1 MTRLRWD
8 SVESLDR
15 RLFALRER
23 HVIGIFF
30 VFVLFFAAIGV
41 AVFVSLHTMSDEAE
55 QSRLRSVADVK
66 SEDVLVWLQERRMD
80 VAQLAGNK
88 LFQALLVTTQSR
100 PGDGGQA
107 RLGAR
112 QGDHRVIRWLEDLRV
127 VHGYHTVSVV
137 DQEGAEV
144 HSAGDIPYRREQL
157 AAAIVAASKQ
167 RQPVVINAEPL
178 PDGGA
183 YMAFV
188 ARIDQ
193 PGRARALYI
202 VFTSK
207 LDTSLFPAIAK
218 WPNARATEGLIVMRR
233 EGDTISLLNRK
244 RAPGAGF
251 FTVDRS
257 MTGADLLARAA
268 VPESG
273 LYEGLGLK
281 GEDCLIA
288 TRHIPALGWTLAV
301 KVDKRELHEP
311 MRWLATVC
319 VILGLAGAAAS
330 GLLLLLLWRHQ
341 TLRLAEM
348 SDANSRLRI
357 YAREAAEAT
366 VAKGA
371 FLSNMSHEIRT
382 PLNAILGLLYLLDK
396 RLKPGSWEHGKLDQI
411 SGAAHHLMDIIND
424 VLDMSRIESGQLTL
438 EASDFT
444 LDELLLKRVVQ
455 ITMPRIR
462 EKGLELVLDIEPLL
476 GQTVFIGDPLRLAQ
490 AVINYTANAVKFTET
505 GRIVIRVSQSG
516 TDDNG
521 ELLRF
526 DVSDT
531 GIGMNEAQ
539 KARVFEAFQQADAS
553 TTRRFGGSGLGLAI
567 TRNLVQAM
575 GGEVGVESVPSVGSL
590 FWFTV
595 KLKKGNPV
603 PRAGIGSLAGLRM
616 LVIDDLPDTLSAICD
631 MASGLGMHCTPEQY
645 PQNARALLAEA
656 ETSGKPY
663 DILLVDYRMPEL
675 DGISL
680 MRSLSR
686 LSPSLIPKAFLVTAY
701 DASLLRE
708 EARRE
713 GYLAVLEK
721 PLTASTI
728 VDALLAAGAGLAAA
742 PDRSLERDTAA
753 GILKAQAAGRRLLLV
768 DDNPTNREIVVELLG
783 ELGLIIDVAE
793 NGRIAV
799 DKVAAGR
806 YDLVIM
812 DMQMPVMDGPEA
824 TRHIRR
830 LASATSLPIIA
841 MTANAFKEDREVC
854 LQAGMNDH
862 IAKPVDPDRLFAALS
877 QWLPADATGDAT
889 VTATAAATLTA
900 AADVDTGTLVQLGH
914 ANQADTGAQPDR
926 AATQQVEASVF
937 DSAVLARATR
947 SNPVAMGRILRL
959 FCDRHAGD
967 ASQVAESCAA
977 GDLDAAQQ
985 LLHGLT
991 GTSGQFGAMALHA
1004 MAGKLENQLRNR
1016 EGSPGLEALSGLA
1029 SCLDRTLD
1037 ACRAWLAA
1045 NPEAALVAST
1055 LSLVSGR
1062 GLLEQASQ
1070 LQLLLDA
1077 VDGVAISVAEQLAVR
1092 MPSQFQAAFAPVL
1105 EAVRRFDL
1113 DKAAGHMKV
1122 FVARVAAS
1130 TEAKSAE

>member
-1 MTRLRWD
+1 MNNLGRIKLTHDDAVLEAR
-8 SVESLDR
+8 R
-15 RLFALRER
+15 RLSRLVRECRGNAILAARVAGESSAIGRWLVRHAPGSTLGVSGQQSEDGLGLTIEFVLAQALTPAAWAEAPGWVRVTFKRPDATEALALRY
-23 HVIGIFF
+23 V
-30 VFVLFFAAIGV
+30 V
-41 AVFVSLHTMSDEAE
+41 
-55 QSRLRSVADVK
+55 
-66 SEDVLVWLQERRMD
+66 
-80 VAQLAGNK
+80 
-88 LFQALLVTTQSR
+88 
-100 PGDGGQA
+100 
-107 RLGAR
+107 LGASIDAAFAR
-112 QGDHRVIRWLEDLRV
+112 GLR
-127 VHGYHTVSVV
+127 
-137 DQEGAEV
+137 ELIEAP
-144 HSAGDIPYRREQL
+144 AREQL
-157 AAAIVAASKQ
+157 VDTLFETNRQLVLSSKVAQ
-167 RQPVVINAEPL
+167 
-178 PDGGA
+178 
-183 YMAFV
+183 
-188 ARIDQ
+188 
-193 PGRARALYI
+193 
-202 VFTSK
+202 
-207 LDTSLFPAIAK
+207 
-218 WPNARATEGLIVMRR
+218 
-233 EGDTISLLNRK
+233 
-244 RAPGAGF
+244 
-251 FTVDRS
+251 
-257 MTGADLLARAA
+257 
-268 VPESG
+268 
-273 LYEGLGLK
+273 
-281 GEDCLIA
+281 
-288 TRHIPALGWTLAV
+288 
-301 KVDKRELHEP
+301 
-311 MRWLATVC
+311 
-319 VILGLAGAAAS
+319 
-330 GLLLLLLWRHQ
+330 
-341 TLRLAEM
+341 
-348 SDANSRLRI
+348 
-357 YAREAAEAT
+357 EAT
-366 VAKGA
+366 QAKST

-382 PLNAILGLLYLLDK
+382 PLNSIMGLLYLLEK
-396 RLKPGSWEHGKLDQI
+396 RSKPRSWEHDKLGQI
-411 SGAAHHLMDIIND
+411 SGAAHHLMEVIND

-438 EASDFT
+438 ETTEFVLED
-444 LDELLLKRVVQ
+444 LLVNRVVQ
-455 ITMPRIR
+455 IMTPRIR
-462 EKGLELVLDIEPLL
+462 DKGLELVLDIEPQL
-476 GQTVFIGDPLRLAQ
+476 GNGVFIGDPLRLAQ
-490 AVINYTANAVKFTET
+490 SILNFTSNAVKFTET

-531 GIGMNEAQ
+531 GIGINEEQ

-567 TRNLVQAM
+567 TRNLVEAM
-575 GGEVGVESVPSVGSL
+575 GGEVGVESAPSVGSL

-616 LVIDDLPDTLSAICD
+616 LVIDDLPDALSATCD

-686 LSPSLIPKAFLVTAY
+686 LSPYTMPKAFLVTAHA
-701 DASLLRE
+701 ASLLEE

-742 PDRSLERDTAA
+742 RDRSLQRDTAA
-753 GILKAQAAGRRLLLV
+753 GIFKAQAAGRRLLLV
-768 DDNPTNREIVVELLG
+768 DDNPANREIVVELLG

-812 DMQMPVMDGPEA
+812 DMQMPVMDGLEA

-841 MTANAFKEDREVC
+841 MTANAFKEDRDAC

-889 VTATAAATLTA
+889 VTATAAAIFAA
-900 AADVDTGTLVQLGH
+900 AADVDTGTLVPLGH
-914 ANQADTGAQPDR
+914 ADQADSGAEPDR
-926 AATQQVEASVF
+926 AATQQVEATVF

-967 ASQVAESCAA
+967 ASQVAEFCAA

-1037 ACRAWLAA
+1037 ACRDWLAS

-1062 GLLEQASQ
+1062 GLLEQASK

-1077 VDGVAISVAEQLAVR
+1077 VDGVAISVAEQLVVR
-1092 MPSQFQAAFAPVL
+1092 MPPQFQAAFAPVL
-1105 EAVRRFDL
+1105 EAVHRFDF
-1113 DKAAGHMKV
+1113 DKAAGHIKV
-1122 FVARVAAS
+1122 FVALVAAS
-1130 TEAKSAE
+1130 TEAKC